1 VTLYAHSGNNTV
13 SGSLADLPA
22 GLTYYSHYGYNTVS
36 GSLAD
41 LPAGLTYYSHGG
53 QNTVSGSLADL
64 PSGVTHYNHSGSNT
78 VTFSGTTWYRTTMD
92 TVRLGGNKNS
102 ATVDAILNALA
113 ATVTSWIGSKVV
125 DLREPGNA
133 APTSASATA
142 RSTIAGLGA
151 TVLVN

>member
-1 VTLYAHSGNNTV
+1 
-13 SGSLADLPA
+13 
-22 GLTYYSHYGYNTVS
+22 
-36 GSLAD
+36 
-41 LPAGLTYYSHGG
+41 
-53 QNTVSGSLADL
+53 
-64 PSGVTHYNHSGSNT
+64 
-78 VTFSGTTWYRTTMD
+78 MD

-113 ATVTSWIGSKVV
+113 ATVTSWTGSKQV

>member
-1 VTLYAHSGNNTV
+1 LLTFPS
-13 SGSLADLPA
+13 
-22 GLTYYSHYGYNTVS
+22 GLTYYAHTGN
-36 GSLAD
+36 
-41 LPAGLTYYSHGG
+41 
-53 QNTVSGSLADL
+53 
-64 PSGVTHYNHSGSNT
+64 NT
-78 VTFSGTTWYRTTMD
+78 VTFSGTTWHRTTMD
-92 TVRLGGNKNS
+92 TVRLGNNKNS

-142 RSTIAGLGA
+142 RTTIAGLGA